1 MEIIIKEGYSF
12 NYRTS
17 GGVGSFANI
26 DKPEGLKINIDQI
39 NDQINDQYYV
49 SFTIDNIFIQIWCKS
64 YEIKK
69 IRW

>member
-17 GGVGSFANI
+17 GGGVGSVANI

-39 NDQINDQYYV
+39 NDQYYA
-49 SFTIDNIFIQIWCKS
+49 SFNIDNIFIQIWCKS
-64 YEIKK
+64 YEVKK